1 MRKLQCDLCG
11 GALTVQAGG
20 QRAAC
25 ENCGLEYPMER
36 LRELLAGAAAT
47 KDAPVKGKG
56 AADSAVVRDPAA
68 KKPKRR
74 TPCGFELRMIRK
86 SVAGAAGIDALSLKI
101 PQGGCT
107 ILTTDQARGDLLV
120 RLIAGLEPLD
130 GGEICVQGA
139 GVQAL
144 PPKERPI
151 GTFLGGELYPKFNVY
166 ENLASPLQL
175 LGETQAEI
183 DRRVRLVAEQS
194 GIADCL
200 WKHKKDLTS
209 EQQLVCHIARGA
221 VRAGRGGV
229 LLAEL
234 FPCPSPDIAGRL
246 CDVLNRLRAEWALT
260 VLLVTDRAEGLSAL
274 GADVV
279 QLPQAESVFE
289 ALWEPLPDTP

>member
-11 GALTVQAGG
+11 GPLTVQAGG

-25 ENCGLEYPMER
+25 ENCGLVYFAER
-36 LRELLAGAAAT
+36 LRELLADGKETAPPQAEAAAW
-47 KDAPVKGKG
+47 GL
-56 AADSAVVRDPAA
+56 
-68 KKPKRR
+68 
-74 TPCGFELRMIRK
+74 ELRAVCRR
-86 SVAGAAGIDALSLKI
+86 VQGAPAFESFFLQV
-101 PQGGCT
+101 PQGGCVV
-107 ILTTDQARGDLLV
+107 LVGDKARGDLLV

-144 PPKERPI
+144 PPKERTI

-183 DRRVRLVAEQS
+183 DRRVRLVAEQI

-234 FPCPSPDIAGRL
+234 FPCPPPDIAGRL

-260 VLLVTDRAEGLSAL
+260 VLLVTDRAEGLGAL

-279 QLPQAESVFE
+279 QLPQAEPVFE

>member
-11 GALTVQAGG
+11 GPLTVQAGG

-25 ENCGLEYPMER
+25 ENCGLVYSAER
-36 LRELLAGAAAT
+36 LRELLADGKETAPPQAEAAAW
-47 KDAPVKGKG
+47 GL
-56 AADSAVVRDPAA
+56 
-68 KKPKRR
+68 
-74 TPCGFELRMIRK
+74 ELRAVCRR
-86 SVAGAAGIDALSLKI
+86 VQGAPAFESFFLQV
-101 PQGGCT
+101 PQGGCVV
-107 ILTTDQARGDLLV
+107 LVGDKARGDLLV

>member
-11 GALTVQAGG
+11 GPLTVQAGG

-25 ENCGLEYPMER
+25 ENCGLVYSAER
-36 LRELLAGAAAT
+36 LRELLADGKETAPPQAEAAAW
-47 KDAPVKGKG
+47 GL
-56 AADSAVVRDPAA
+56 
-68 KKPKRR
+68 
-74 TPCGFELRMIRK
+74 ELRAVCRR
-86 SVAGAAGIDALSLKI
+86 VQGAPAFESFFLQV
-101 PQGGCT
+101 PQGGCVV
-107 ILTTDQARGDLLV
+107 LVGDKARGDLLV

-246 CDVLNRLRAEWALT
+246 CDVLNRLRAEWAAT
-260 VLLVTDRAEGLSAL
+260 VLLVTDHAEYLDAL
-274 GADVV
+274 EADVV
-279 QLPQAESVFE
+279 QLPQAEPVFD
-289 ALWEPLPDTP
+289 ALWEPLPDTL

>member
-20 QRAAC
+20 QRAVC
-25 ENCGLEYPMER
+25 GNCGLEYPMER
-36 LRELLAGAAAT
+36 LRELLADGKETAPPQAEAAAW
-47 KDAPVKGKG
+47 GL
-56 AADSAVVRDPAA
+56 
-68 KKPKRR
+68 
-74 TPCGFELRMIRK
+74 ELRAVCRR
-86 SVAGAAGIDALSLKI
+86 VQGAPAFESFFLQV
-101 PQGGCT
+101 PQGGCVV
-107 ILTTDQARGDLLV
+107 LVGDKARGDLLV

-246 CDVLNRLRAEWALT
+246 CDVLNRLRAEWPAT
-260 VLLVTDRAEGLSAL
+260 VLLVTDHAEYLDAL
-274 GADVV
+274 EADVV
-279 QLPQAESVFE
+279 QLPQAEPVFD
-289 ALWEPLPDTP
+289 ALWEPLPDTL

>member
-11 GALTVQAGG
+11 GPLTVQAGG

-25 ENCGLEYPMER
+25 ENCGLVYSAER
-36 LRELLAGAAAT
+36 LRELLADGKETAPPQAEAAAW
-47 KDAPVKGKG
+47 GL
-56 AADSAVVRDPAA
+56 
-68 KKPKRR
+68 
-74 TPCGFELRMIRK
+74 ELRAVCRR
-86 SVAGAAGIDALSLKI
+86 VQGAPAFESFFLQV
-101 PQGGCT
+101 PQGGCVV
-107 ILTTDQARGDLLV
+107 LVGDKARGDLLV

-260 VLLVTDRAEGLSAL
+260 VLLVTDHAEYLDAL
-274 GADVV
+274 EADVV
-279 QLPQAESVFE
+279 QLPQAEPVFD
-289 ALWEPLPDTP
+289 ALWEPLPDTL

>member
-11 GALTVQAGG
+11 GPLTVQAGG

-25 ENCGLEYPMER
+25 ENCGLVYSAER
-36 LRELLAGAAAT
+36 LRELLADGKETAPPQAEAAAW
-47 KDAPVKGKG
+47 GL
-56 AADSAVVRDPAA
+56 
-68 KKPKRR
+68 
-74 TPCGFELRMIRK
+74 ELRAVCRR
-86 SVAGAAGIDALSLKI
+86 VQGAPAFESFFLQV
-101 PQGGCT
+101 PQGGCVV
-107 ILTTDQARGDLLV
+107 LVGDKARGDLLV

-260 VLLVTDRAEGLSAL
+260 VLLVTDRAEGLGAL

-279 QLPQAESVFE
+279 QLPQAEPVFE

>member
-11 GALTVQAGG
+11 GPLTVQAGG
-20 QRAAC
+20 QRAVC
-25 ENCGLEYPMER
+25 GNCGLVYSAER
-36 LRELLAGAAAT
+36 LRELLADGKETAPPQAEAAAW
-47 KDAPVKGKG
+47 GL
-56 AADSAVVRDPAA
+56 
-68 KKPKRR
+68 
-74 TPCGFELRMIRK
+74 ELRAVCRR
-86 SVAGAAGIDALSLKI
+86 VQGAPAFESFFLQV
-101 PQGGCT
+101 PQGGCVV
-107 ILTTDQARGDLLV
+107 LVGDKARGDLLV

-246 CDVLNRLRAEWALT
+246 CDVLNRLRAEWPAT
-260 VLLVTDRAEGLSAL
+260 VLLVTDHAEYLDAL
-274 GADVV
+274 EADVV
-279 QLPQAESVFE
+279 QLPQAEPVFD
-289 ALWEPLPDTP
+289 ALWEPLPDTL

>member
-11 GALTVQAGG
+11 GPLTVQAGG
-20 QRAAC
+20 QRAVC
-25 ENCGLEYPMER
+25 GNCGLVYSAER
-36 LRELLAGAAAT
+36 LRELLADGKETAPPQAEAAAW
-47 KDAPVKGKG
+47 GL
-56 AADSAVVRDPAA
+56 
-68 KKPKRR
+68 
-74 TPCGFELRMIRK
+74 ELRAVCRR
-86 SVAGAAGIDALSLKI
+86 VQGAPAFESFFLQV
-101 PQGGCT
+101 PQGGCVV
-107 ILTTDQARGDLLV
+107 LVGDKARGDLLV

>member
-11 GALTVQAGG
+11 GPLTVQAGG

-25 ENCGLEYPMER
+25 ENCGLVYSAER
-36 LRELLAGAAAT
+36 LRELLADGKETAPPQAEAAAW
-47 KDAPVKGKG
+47 GL
-56 AADSAVVRDPAA
+56 
-68 KKPKRR
+68 
-74 TPCGFELRMIRK
+74 ELRAVCRR
-86 SVAGAAGIDALSLKI
+86 VQGAPAFESFFLQV
-101 PQGGCT
+101 PQGGCVV
-107 ILTTDQARGDLLV
+107 LVGDKARGDLLV

-194 GIADCL
+194 GIADYL

-260 VLLVTDRAEGLSAL
+260 VLLVTDHAEYLDAL
-274 GADVV
+274 EADVV
-279 QLPQAESVFE
+279 QLPQAEPVFD
-289 ALWEPLPDTP
+289 ALWEPLPDTL

>member
-11 GALTVQAGG
+11 GPLTVQAGG
-20 QRAAC
+20 QRAVC
-25 ENCGLEYPMER
+25 GNCGLVYSAER
-36 LRELLAGAAAT
+36 LRELLADGKETAPPQAEAAAW
-47 KDAPVKGKG
+47 GL
-56 AADSAVVRDPAA
+56 
-68 KKPKRR
+68 
-74 TPCGFELRMIRK
+74 ELRAVCRR
-86 SVAGAAGIDALSLKI
+86 VQGAPAFESFFLQV
-101 PQGGCT
+101 PQGGCVV
-107 ILTTDQARGDLLV
+107 LVGDKARGDLLV

-209 EQQLVCHIARGA
+209 EQQLVCNIARGA

-260 VLLVTDRAEGLSAL
+260 VLLVTDHAEYLDAL
-274 GADVV
+274 EADVV
-279 QLPQAESVFE
+279 QLPQAEPVFD
-289 ALWEPLPDTP
+289 ALWEPLPDTL

>member
-11 GALTVQAGG
+11 GPLTVQAGG

-25 ENCGLEYPMER
+25 ENCGLVYSAER
-36 LRELLAGAAAT
+36 LRELLADGKETAPPQAEAAAW
-47 KDAPVKGKG
+47 GL
-56 AADSAVVRDPAA
+56 
-68 KKPKRR
+68 
-74 TPCGFELRMIRK
+74 ELRAVCRRVQEAPAFE
-86 SVAGAAGIDALSLKI
+86 SFFLQV
-101 PQGGCT
+101 PQGGCVV
-107 ILTTDQARGDLLV
+107 LVGDKARGDLLV

-279 QLPQAESVFE
+279 QLPQAEPVFD
-289 ALWEPLPDTP
+289 ALWEPLPDTL

>member
-11 GALTVQAGG
+11 GPLTVQAGG

-25 ENCGLEYPMER
+25 ENCGLVYSAER
-36 LRELLAGAAAT
+36 LRELLADGKETAPPQAEAAAW
-47 KDAPVKGKG
+47 GL
-56 AADSAVVRDPAA
+56 
-68 KKPKRR
+68 
-74 TPCGFELRMIRK
+74 ELRAVCRRVQEAPAFE
-86 SVAGAAGIDALSLKI
+86 SFFLQV
-101 PQGGCT
+101 PQGGCVV
-107 ILTTDQARGDLLV
+107 LVGDKARGDLLV

>member
-11 GALTVQAGG
+11 GPLTVQAGR

-25 ENCGLEYPMER
+25 ENCGLVYSAER
-36 LRELLAGAAAT
+36 LRELLADGKETAPPQAEAAAW
-47 KDAPVKGKG
+47 GL
-56 AADSAVVRDPAA
+56 
-68 KKPKRR
+68 
-74 TPCGFELRMIRK
+74 ELRAVCRRVQEAPAFE
-86 SVAGAAGIDALSLKI
+86 SFFLQV
-101 PQGGCT
+101 PQGGCVV
-107 ILTTDQARGDLLV
+107 LVGDKARGDLLV

>member
-11 GALTVQAGG
+11 GPLTVQAGG

-25 ENCGLEYPMER
+25 ENCGLVYSAER
-36 LRELLAGAAAT
+36 LRELLADGKETAPPQAEAAAW
-47 KDAPVKGKG
+47 GL
-56 AADSAVVRDPAA
+56 
-68 KKPKRR
+68 
-74 TPCGFELRMIRK
+74 ELRTVCRR
-86 SVAGAAGIDALSLKI
+86 VQGAPAFESFFLQV
-101 PQGGCT
+101 PQGGCVV
-107 ILTTDQARGDLLV
+107 LVGDKARGDLLV

-260 VLLVTDRAEGLSAL
+260 VLLVTDHAEYLDAL
-274 GADVV
+274 EADVV
-279 QLPQAESVFE
+279 QLPQAEPVFD
-289 ALWEPLPDTP
+289 ALWEPLPDTL

>member
-25 ENCGLEYPMER
+25 ENCGLVYSAER
-36 LRELLAGAAAT
+36 LRELLADGKETAPPQAEAAAW
-47 KDAPVKGKG
+47 GL
-56 AADSAVVRDPAA
+56 
-68 KKPKRR
+68 
-74 TPCGFELRMIRK
+74 ELRAVCRR
-86 SVAGAAGIDALSLKI
+86 VQGAPAFESFFLQV
-101 PQGGCT
+101 PQGGCVV
-107 ILTTDQARGDLLV
+107 LVGDKARGDLLV

-260 VLLVTDRAEGLSAL
+260 VLLVTDHAEYLDAL
-274 GADVV
+274 EADVV
-279 QLPQAESVFE
+279 QLPQAEPVFD
-289 ALWEPLPDTP
+289 ALWEPLPDTL

>member
-1 MRKLQCDLCG
+1 MYS
-11 GALTVQAGG
+11 A
-20 QRAAC
+20 
-25 ENCGLEYPMER
+25 ER
-36 LRELLAGAAAT
+36 LRELLADGKETAPPQAEAAAW
-47 KDAPVKGKG
+47 GL
-56 AADSAVVRDPAA
+56 
-68 KKPKRR
+68 
-74 TPCGFELRMIRK
+74 ELRAVCRR
-86 SVAGAAGIDALSLKI
+86 VQGAPAFESFFLQV
-101 PQGGCT
+101 PQGGCVV
-107 ILTTDQARGDLLV
+107 LVGDKARGDLLV

-144 PPKERPI
+144 PPKERTI

-183 DRRVRLVAEQS
+183 DRRVRLVAEQI

-234 FPCPSPDIAGRL
+234 FPCPPPDIAGRL

-260 VLLVTDRAEGLSAL
+260 VLLVTDRAEGLGAL

-279 QLPQAESVFE
+279 QLPQAEPVFE

>member
-11 GALTVQAGG
+11 GPLTVQAGG

-25 ENCGLEYPMER
+25 ENCGLVYSAER
-36 LRELLAGAAAT
+36 LRELLADGKETAPPQAEAAAW
-47 KDAPVKGKG
+47 GL
-56 AADSAVVRDPAA
+56 
-68 KKPKRR
+68 
-74 TPCGFELRMIRK
+74 ELRAVCRR
-86 SVAGAAGIDALSLKI
+86 VQGAPAFESFFLQV
-101 PQGGCT
+101 PQGGCVV
-107 ILTTDQARGDLLV
+107 LVGDKARGDLLV

-139 GVQAL
+139 GMQAL

-260 VLLVTDRAEGLSAL
+260 VLLVTDHAEYLDAL
-274 GADVV
+274 EADVV
-279 QLPQAESVFE
+279 QLPQAEPVFD
-289 ALWEPLPDTP
+289 ALWEPLPDTL